1 MSSKNKQ
8 IGIIGEQ
15 ILIAEFIKHG
25 INVLLPIGDN
35 SPYDIVIELNGIFY
49 KVQVKTTEHIKNGKM
64 IFSTNKSNPY
74 TKINK
79 KYTSNEIDLLGFYCI
94 ENGYIGLMSV
104 YNCTSKDTILRV
116 DTPKNNQF
124 EKIKMASNYKFD
136 NIINTL

>member
-25 INVLLPIGDN
+25 INVLLPVGDN

-64 IFSTNKSNPY
+64 IQ
-74 TKINK
+74 
-79 KYTSNEIDLLGFYCI
+79 
-94 ENGYIGLMSV
+94 V
-104 YNCTSKDTILRV
+104 H
-116 DTPKNNQF
+116 
-124 EKIKMASNYKFD
+124 
-136 NIINTL
+136 